1 MQVYEKHLP
10 DAFAALL
17 DLSPGAQ
24 EPVVYFYCLVKPAHS
39 NSSSDAF
46 VAAHH
51 VVLDSSVP
59 YTVIEV
65 SLPDLGKASSPADE
79 QQQQQCQQQ
88 EGSAMQVIQPMRQ
101 LQMKDCATNCQQQQQ
116 QQQEQTSGLPSRQS
130 DETDNTDVA
139 VTCFSAEELPLQAV
153 STDDV
158 MSMNIL

>member
-24 EPVVYFYCLVKPAHS
+24 EPVVYFYCLVKAEYS

-59 YTVIEV
+59 YTMIEV
-65 SLPDLGKASSPADE
+65 SLPDLGKADGQS
-79 QQQQQCQQQ
+79 QQQLQHEQKRSEPAMHVAQPMQQLQMTSCQQRQQCQQ
-88 EGSAMQVIQPMRQ
+88 S
-101 LQMKDCATNCQQQQQ
+101 
-116 QQQEQTSGLPSRQS
+116 SGLPSRQS
-130 DETDNTDVA
+130 NDTDNTDIA
-139 VTCFSAEELPLQAV
+139 VDCFSTEALPALQAV
-153 STDDV
+153 SADDV
-158 MSMNIL
+158 MSMSIL